1 MQIPEHIIDLIH
13 KYHSGTISGEELN
26 TLNEWYYSFE
36 DLSADLNSDPDF
48 NEEAIGNRI
57 KSRLM
62 ETIGSDQYQRR
73 SIPRRNWMMA
83 ASAVGLLL
91 LGTASF
97 YFFSGR
103 TEPVK
108 QVITKTAVPVQTDIA
123 PGGDKAILILA
134 DGSSVIL
141 DSTANGT
148 INTQGNIRVLKL
160 NTGQLAY
167 NVEGNSAVN
176 TEMVYN
182 TIKTPRGGQY
192 QVTLSDGT
200 TVWLN
205 AASSLRFPISFSE
218 KNRTVEI
225 TGEAYF
231 EVASDKQKPF
241 IVKANNSETEVL
253 GTHFNINAYTDESSI
268 KTTLLE
274 GKVKVTIAGNPDNEG
289 LFLKPGQQS
298 IINRNADIRLNRN
311 ADLEETMAWK
321 NGRFQFNSTDLKAI
335 LRQIARWY
343 DVDVVY
349 QDSVDLQFTGQLPRN
364 EYASAVFE
372 KLALTGEVKFKIE
385 GKKVFVRANSK

>member
-1 MQIPEHIIDLIH
+1 MQIPEHIIDLIN
-13 KYHSGTISGEELN
+13 KYQAGTISEKELKN
-26 TLNEWYYSFE
+26 LNDWYHSFE
-36 DLSADLNSDPDF
+36 DTQVNLTESNLS
-48 NEEAIGNRI
+48 EEEIRNRIKFRLDETIGATQIPGRSIGNR
-57 KSRLM
+57 
-62 ETIGSDQYQRR
+62 
-73 SIPRRNWMMA
+73 NWIMA
-83 ASAVGLLL
+83 ASAIGLLL
-91 LGTASF
+91 LGAASF
-97 YFFSGR
+97 YFFSGS
-103 TEPVK
+103 PDPAK
-108 QVITKTAVPVQTDIA
+108 PAISKTVSPAQSDIA
-123 PGGDKAILILA
+123 PGGDKAVLILA
-134 DGSSVIL
+134 NGSSVVL

-167 NVEGNSAVN
+167 NVEGNTALN
-176 TEMVYN
+176 AEMVYN

-200 TVWLN
+200 MVWLN
-205 AASSLRFPISFSE
+205 AASSLRFPISFSD

-231 EVASDKQKPF
+231 EVASDKKKPF
-241 IVKANNSETEVL
+241 IVRANNSETEVL

-268 KTTLLE
+268 RTTLLE
-274 GKVKVTIAGNPDNEG
+274 GKVKVRVAGAYSKEE

-298 IINRNADIRLNRN
+298 VINKNAIIRINRN

-321 NGRFQFNSTDLKAI
+321 NGRFQFNSTDLQAI

-343 DVDVVY
+343 DVEVVY

-385 GKKVFVRANSK
+385 GKKVFVRATSK

>member
-13 KYHSGTISGEELN
+13 KYHYGTISGEELN
-26 TLNEWYYSFE
+26 TLNEWYHSFE
-36 DLSADLNSDPDF
+36 DLSEDLNSDPDF
-48 NEEAIGNRI
+48 NEETVGNRI

-62 ETIGSDQYQRR
+62 ETIGSDQFQRR

-83 ASAVGLLL
+83 ASAIGLLL
-91 LGTASF
+91 LGAASL

-108 QVITKTAVPVQTDIA
+108 PVISKAAVPIQTDIA

-134 DGSSVIL
+134 DGSSVVL

-160 NTGQLAY
+160 NAGQLAY
-167 NVEGNSAVN
+167 NVEGSSAVN

-200 TVWLN
+200 IVWLN
-205 AASSLRFPISFSE
+205 AASSLRFPVSFSD

-231 EVASDKQKPF
+231 EVASDKKKPF
-241 IVKANNSETEVL
+241 IVKANNSETEVF
-253 GTHFNINAYTDESSI
+253 GTHFNINAYSDENSI

-274 GKVKVTIAGNPDNEG
+274 GKVKVRVTGDADNEG

-298 IINRNADIRLNRN
+298 VIRNASIRINRN

-321 NGRFQFNSTDLKAI
+321 NGRFQFNSTDLQAI

-372 KLALTGEVKFKIE
+372 KLALTGEVKFRIE

>member
-26 TLNEWYYSFE
+26 TLNEWYHSFE
-36 DLSADLNSDPDF
+36 DSSAELHSNPDF
-48 NEEAIGNRI
+48 NEEAVGNRI

-62 ETIGSDQYQRR
+62 ETIGSDQFQRR

-83 ASAVGLLL
+83 ASAIGLLL
-91 LGTASF
+91 LGAASF

-134 DGSSVIL
+134 DGSSVVL

-148 INTQGNIRVLKL
+148 INTQGNTRVLKL

-167 NVEGNSAVN
+167 NVEGSSAVN
-176 TEMVYN
+176 KEMVYN

-200 TVWLN
+200 IVWLN
-205 AASSLRFPISFSE
+205 AASSLRFPVSFSD
-218 KNRTVEI
+218 KNRMVEI

-231 EVASDKQKPF
+231 EVASDKKKPF
-241 IVKANNSETEVL
+241 IVKANNSETEVF
-253 GTHFNINAYTDESSI
+253 GTHFNINAYSDESSI

-274 GKVKVTIAGNPDNEG
+274 GKVKVKVAGDADNEG

-298 IINRNADIRLNRN
+298 VIRNASIRINRN

-321 NGRFQFNSTDLKAI
+321 NGRFQFNSTDLQAI

-372 KLALTGEVKFKIE
+372 KLALTGEVKFRIE